1 MAKRKTVN
9 VNTDKI
15 IFLAEANE
23 WNKAAFARKVGKHS
37 RWLSEVARGRNLP
50 SPEEASQMCLLLHTT
65 PEEILLAEGETAE
78 ETAQRQEDIALVQR
92 LLEEMQEAKKAPAAK
107 GEGLDDETKKIVDFI
122 RSASTE
128 ELMEVCRYIAYL
140 ESKRESHDA

>member
-50 SPEEASQMCLLLHTT
+50 SPEEAAQMCLLLHTT
-65 PEEILLAEGETAE
+65 PEEILPTEGETAE
-78 ETAQRQEDIALVQR
+78 ETAKCQEDIALVR
-92 LLEEMQEAKKAPAAK
+92 KLLEEMQSAKKAPATE
-107 GEGLDDETKKIVDFI
+107 GEGISAERKALLDIISSLTDEQ
-122 RSASTE
+122 
-128 ELMEVCRYIAYL
+128 CRKLLVLVQGAKTVL
-140 ESKRESHDA
+140 

>member
-50 SPEEASQMCLLLHTT
+50 SPEEAAQMCLLLHTT
-65 PEEILLAEGETAE
+65 PEEILLTEGETAE

-92 LLEEMQEAKKAPAAK
+92 MLEEMQGAKKAPATK
-107 GEGLDDETKKIVDFI
+107 GEGYDDKITRLYTQLPKLSDRQREMILGIVD
-122 RSASTE
+122 E
-128 ELMEVCRYIAYL
+128 MLKNGE
-140 ESKRESHDA
+140 D

>member
-50 SPEEASQMCLLLHTT
+50 SPEEAAQMCLLLHTT
-65 PEEILLAEGETAE
+65 PEEILPTEGETAE
-78 ETAQRQEDIALVQR
+78 ETAKCQEDIALVR
-92 LLEEMQEAKKAPAAK
+92 KLLEEMQSATKAPAEK
-107 GEGLDDETKKIVDFI
+107 GEGLDEKITRLYAQLPKLSDRQREMILGIVDEMLKNGE
-122 RSASTE
+122 T
-128 ELMEVCRYIAYL
+128 
-140 ESKRESHDA
+140 

>member
-50 SPEEASQMCLLLHTT
+50 SPEEAAQMCLLLHTT
-65 PEEILLAEGETAE
+65 PEEILPTEGETAE
-78 ETAQRQEDIALVQR
+78 ETAKCQEDIALVR
-92 LLEEMQEAKKAPAAK
+92 KLLEEMQSTKKASAAE
-107 GEGLDDETKKIVDFI
+107 GEGYDDKITRLYTQLPKLSDRQREMILGIVDEMLKNGE
-122 RSASTE
+122 A
-128 ELMEVCRYIAYL
+128 
-140 ESKRESHDA
+140 

>member
-15 IFLAEANE
+15 IILAEANE

-50 SPEEASQMCLLLHTT
+50 SPEEAAQMCLLLHTT
-65 PEEILLAEGETAE
+65 PEEILLTEGETAE
-78 ETAQRQEDIALVQR
+78 ETAKCQEDIALVQG
-92 LLEEMQEAKKAPAAK
+92 LLEEMQEAKKAPATE
-107 GEGLDDETKKIVDFI
+107 GEGLDEKITRLYAQLPKLSDRQREMILGIVDEMLKNGE
-122 RSASTE
+122 T
-128 ELMEVCRYIAYL
+128 
-140 ESKRESHDA
+140 

>member
-50 SPEEASQMCLLLHTT
+50 SPEEAAQMCLLLHTT
-65 PEEILLAEGETAE
+65 PEEILPTEGETAE
-78 ETAQRQEDIALVQR
+78 ETAKCQENIALVR
-92 LLEEMQEAKKAPAAK
+92 KLLEEMQSATKAPAAE
-107 GEGLDDETKKIVDFI
+107 GEGYDDKITRLYTQLPKLSDRQREMILGIVDEMLKNGE
-122 RSASTE
+122 A
-128 ELMEVCRYIAYL
+128 
-140 ESKRESHDA
+140 

>member
-50 SPEEASQMCLLLHTT
+50 SPEEAAQMCLLLHTT
-65 PEEILLAEGETAE
+65 PEEILPTEGETAE
-78 ETAQRQEDIALVQR
+78 ETAKCQEDIALVR
-92 LLEEMQEAKKAPAAK
+92 KLLEEMQSTKKAPAAK
-107 GEGLDDETKKIVDFI
+107 GEGYDDKITRLYTQLPKLSDRQREMILGIVDEMLKNGE
-122 RSASTE
+122 A
-128 ELMEVCRYIAYL
+128 
-140 ESKRESHDA
+140 

>member
-78 ETAQRQEDIALVQR
+78 ETAQRQEDIALVHR
-92 LLEEMQEAKKAPAAK
+92 LLEEMQEAKKAPATE
-107 GEGLDDETKKIVDFI
+107 GEGYDDKITRLYTQLPKLSDRQREMILGIVDEMLKNGE
-122 RSASTE
+122 A
-128 ELMEVCRYIAYL
+128 
-140 ESKRESHDA
+140 

>member
-50 SPEEASQMCLLLHTT
+50 SPEEAAQMCLLLHTN

-78 ETAQRQEDIALVQR
+78 ETAQRQEDIALVQG
-92 LLEEMQEAKKAPAAK
+92 LLKEMQ
-107 GEGLDDETKKIVDFI
+107 
-122 RSASTE
+122 
-128 ELMEVCRYIAYL
+128 
-140 ESKRESHDA
+140 